1 MYGTFFSLLQYS
13 RFWVFAFR
21 YYYPISNFSTIMQRR
36 PLSLTVQQIV
46 RQDQC
51 TLFLQKWND
60 KKMAQFSF
68 SNDITHFRAQST
80 NTVNDDKRNRPAQY
94 DLCSSLCPFAHV
106 FCWLVYILLLPP
118 FSTGLPHHQ
127 IKIFLYICLYLLFLY
142 LFSAFAKDMPNIFA
156 KKQPSQFVCVAFFQ
170 GQ

>member
-1 MYGTFFSLLQYS
+1 MQKNSLSLLAPIVGTFLSLLYG
-13 RFWVFAFR
+13 FPHHVVFGFLPSGTTQLA
-21 YYYPISNFSTIMQRR
+21 IS
-36 PLSLTVQQIV
+36 QQLCKEDPYNGLV
-46 RQDQC
+46 D
-51 TLFLQKWND
+51 TLFLEKWND

-118 FSTGLPHHQ
+118 FSTCLPHH
-127 IKIFLYICLYLLFLY
+127 
-142 LFSAFAKDMPNIFA
+142 
-156 KKQPSQFVCVAFFQ
+156 
-170 GQ
+170 